1 MEQKVLK
8 TRRKA
13 YEPKHPHFF
22 QRNACLLV
30 PFGAPAAGTKWSRKC
45 FEPLK
50 TKYNLEGFKLTIF
63 EFRGLIESTAEN
75 TCRDI
80 GLFLGVFDFDDI
92 AGNDLSKLM
101 VSIHKDGFIKKLI
114 FSDTWQAKP
123 TYIVSLKVSLKH
135 FVEYLENEE
144 RVNRAHGST
153 TTALGNIPKAVD
165 YDLSTLV
172 RTQKAKCRTMKTVK
186 DAILVE
192 EWVGSDGK
200 WFLKSLEALRHTHE
214 HEHDGGFFSKVV
226 HQ

>member
-1 MEQKVLK
+1 MKFKRSIRVAFADPVGNCNQNVQGSAFPANLLK
-8 TRRKA
+8 TN
-13 YEPKHPHFF
+13 Y
-22 QRNACLLV
+22 
-30 PFGAPAAGTKWSRKC
+30 S
-45 FEPLK
+45 
-50 TKYNLEGFKLTIF
+50 LEGFKLTIF
-63 EFRGLIESTAEN
+63 EFRGLIESTDI
-75 TCRDI
+75 CRDI

-153 TTALGNIPKAVD
+153 TTALGNILKAVD

-172 RTQKAKCRTMKTVK
+172 RTQKAKCRTTKTVK

-200 WFLKSLEALRHTHE
+200 RFLKSMQGLRHTHE
-214 HEHDGGFFSKVV
+214 HKDDRGFFSKMV